1 MEEDNLSQS
10 NVTPIT
16 SEMITP
22 TTPQGRAILIFD
34 YSKWKKECNILFCFF
49 FVFVFVTDIGVSGD
63 MLLEKILEEDSI
75 YGDDRARDNLSP
87 IGGNDTK
94 YLLGNGHTINIT
106 RI

>member
-1 MEEDNLSQS
+1 M
-10 NVTPIT
+10 
-16 SEMITP
+16 
-22 TTPQGRAILIFD
+22 
-34 YSKWKKECNILFCFF
+34 LFP
-49 FVFVFVTDIGVSGD
+49 DIVVSGD

>member
-1 MEEDNLSQS
+1 MYLS
-10 NVTPIT
+10 
-16 SEMITP
+16 
-22 TTPQGRAILIFD
+22 A
-34 YSKWKKECNILFCFF
+34 
-49 FVFVFVTDIGVSGD
+49 DIGASGD